1 MQNATPKK
9 ANMAFVLSMVIFGTI
24 GIFRRYIPLPSGL
37 IAFSRGLIG
46 MLFLLV
52 FVAVRGIR
60 LSKENIRKNGLKL
73 LLSGAFLGFNW
84 ILLFEAYRYTS
95 VAVATLCYYMAP
107 ILVVLASPLLFGER
121 LGGRKLLCVVVALAG
136 MVLVS
141 GVVDTGFGG
150 GENAKGVLLGL
161 GAAVLYASV
170 VLMNKKITGISSYE
184 KTIVQLG
191 TAAIVILPYTLLT
204 ETVDPQAWSLR
215 SVLCL
220 LFVGIVHTGVAYA
233 LYFGAVSDMK
243 AQTAAL
249 FSYLDP
255 VVAILLSAL
264 LLGEPMTLWVGIGA
278 VLVLGAALLCEME
291 PAARQVASARG
302 KEQKKVES

>member
-1 MQNATPKK
+1 MHKDQK
-9 ANMAFVLSMVIFGTI
+9 ANAAFVLSMVIFGTI

-52 FVAVRGIR
+52 FVAIRRIR
-60 LSKENIRKNGLKL
+60 LSGENIRRNGWMLAF
-73 LLSGAFLGFNW
+73 SGIFLGFNW

-95 VAVATLCYYMAP
+95 VAIATLCYYMAP
-107 ILVVLASPLLFGER
+107 ILVVLAAPVLFGET
-121 LGGRKLLCVVVALAG
+121 LGVRKLLCVAIALCG

-141 GVVDTGFGG
+141 GVTSSGMNETVDL
-150 GENAKGVLLGL
+150 KGIFLGL
-161 GAAVLYASV
+161 GAAVLYACV
-170 VLMNKKITGISSYE
+170 VLMNKKITNISAYE

-204 ETVDPQAWSLR
+204 ESIASAPWSPGA
-215 SVLCL
+215 VLWL
-220 LFVGIVHTGVAYA
+220 VFVGIVHTGVAYA
-233 LYFGAVSDMK
+233 LYFGAVGDMK

-255 VVAILLSAL
+255 VIAILLSAL
-264 LLGEPMTLWVGIGA
+264 LLGEKMTVAVGIGA
-278 VLVLGAALLCEME
+278 VLVLGAAVMCEME
-291 PAARQVASARG
+291 PIKKKR
-302 KEQKKVES
+302 KEQ

>member
-1 MQNATPKK
+1 MQERTARK

-52 FVAVRGIR
+52 FVAIR
-60 LSKENIRKNGLKL
+60 HIKLSKSNILHNRWKL
-73 LLSGAFLGFNW
+73 LPSGAFLGFNW
-84 ILLFEAYRYTS
+84 ILLFEVYRYTS

-107 ILVVLASPLLFGER
+107 ILVVLVSPLLFGER
-121 LGGRKLLCVVVALAG
+121 LGGRKLLCVLVALVG

-141 GVVDTGFGG
+141 GVVDSGFGG
-150 GENAKGVLLGL
+150 GDNLKGVLLGL

-170 VLMNKKITGISSYE
+170 VLMNKKITDISSYE

-191 TAAIVILPYTLLT
+191 TAAVVILPYTLLT
-204 ETVDPQAWSLR
+204 ETADPQAWTLR
-215 SVLCL
+215 AVLCL
-220 LFVGIVHTGVAYA
+220 VLVGIVHTGVAYA

-264 LLGEPMTLWVGIGA
+264 LLGEPMTLAVGIGA
-278 VLVLGAALLCEME
+278 VLVLGAALLCETE
-291 PAARQVASARG
+291 IG
-302 KEQKKVES
+302 KKNISKEDQNM

>member
-1 MQNATPKK
+1 MQETNRTASK
-9 ANMAFVLSMVIFGTI
+9 ANMAFVLSVVIFGTI

-46 MLFLLV
+46 MLFLLA
-52 FVAVRGIR
+52 FVTLRGIR
-60 LSKENIRKNGLKL
+60 LSKENIRRNGWKL

-107 ILVVLASPLLFGER
+107 ILVVLVSPLLFGES
-121 LGGRKLLCVVVALAG
+121 LGGRKLLCVVVALVG

-141 GVVDTGFGG
+141 GVVDSGFGG
-150 GENAKGVLLGL
+150 GDNLKGVLLGL

-191 TAAIVILPYTLLT
+191 TAAAVILPYTLLT
-204 ETVDPQAWSLR
+204 ESVDPQAWTLR
-215 SVLCL
+215 AVLCL
-220 LFVGIVHTGVAYA
+220 VLVGIVHTGVAYA

-249 FSYLDP
+249 FSDLDP

-264 LLGEPMTLWVGIGA
+264 LLGEPMTLAVGIGA

-291 PAARQVASARG
+291 PG
-302 KEQKKVES
+302 KKRIPNEQAKKE

>member
-291 PAARQVASARG
+291 PATRQVASGRDE
-302 KEQKKVES
+302 EQIEG

>member
-1 MQNATPKK
+1 MRNATPKK

-60 LSKENIRKNGLKL
+60 LSKENICKNGLKL

-291 PAARQVASARG
+291 PSTRQVASGRDE
-302 KEQKKVES
+302 EQIEG

>member
-9 ANMAFVLSMVIFGTI
+9 ANMAFVLSMFIFGTI

-46 MLFLLV
+46 MLFLMV

-291 PAARQVASARG
+291 PAARQVASGRDE
-302 KEQKKVES
+302 EQIEG